1 MSSKQPKTRQPK
13 HFNVPW
19 EIKPR
24 SLYLLH
30 GGEAKPGQSP
40 AGDLLAECTAAGRLA
55 GHFRWAM
62 KEGNATAGFRL
73 RHLRDFGSSSPAFY
87 LDLDMKPDEIEL
99 RQNSNSGKWS
109 DLADWIAEDKLIVT
123 SSGDE
128 TREDLLGKF
137 LACFVSFNGKVL
149 LFHPKIFIL
158 KILYS
163 HHSSSGQNLS
173 IQPIAKQKNF
183 QSHVIACARG

>member
-1 MSSKQPKTRQPK
+1 MSSKQSKSHQPK

-109 DLADWIAEDKLIVT
+109 DLADWIAEDKLLVT
-123 SSGDE
+123 STGDE

-137 LACFVSFNGKVL
+137 LACFVSYIGKVL
-149 LFHPKIFIL
+149 LFHPTKFSSKNFVFTSFI
-158 KILYS
+158 I
-163 HHSSSGQNLS
+163 SSNLS
-173 IQPIAKQKNF
+173 IHPNE
-183 QSHVIACARG
+183 